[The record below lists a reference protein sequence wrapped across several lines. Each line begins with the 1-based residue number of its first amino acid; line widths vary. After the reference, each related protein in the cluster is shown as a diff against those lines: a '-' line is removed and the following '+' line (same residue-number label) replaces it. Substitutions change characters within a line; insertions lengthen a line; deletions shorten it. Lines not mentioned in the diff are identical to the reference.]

1 MKVDELAAQL
11 ERDYWSDTQRRVAVG
26 APPGE
31 EETVA
36 ANAYLSHVARHTARA
51 GVRFAKRHRGNR
63 LDHTPAV
70 SVVQSVVHD
79 AEHRMRRDPE
89 CGIVLETIAALVLR
103 SLLENLAWQF
113 ALWLL
118 SDSTHEDRPDLLC
131 RMAADND

>member
-1 MKVDELAAQL
+1 MKVDELAGQL
-11 ERDYWSDTQRRVAVG
+11 EVEYWRNNRHRLAVG
-26 APPGE
+26 NPPGE

-79 AEHRMRRDPE
+79 AEHKMRRDPE

-103 SLLENLAWQF
+103 SLLENLAWRF
-113 ALWLL
+113 AVWLL

>member
-36 ANAYLSHVARHTARA
+36 ANVHLPALARKTARA
-51 GVRFAKRHRGNR
+51 AARWGRRAGRPGRFQ
-63 LDHTPAV
+63 PAFV
-70 SVVQSVVHD
+70 ADTVAQA
-79 AEHRMRRDPE
+79 AEHSVRADPA
-89 CGIVLETIAALVLR
+89 CGILIETIGVLLLR
-103 SLLENLAWQF
+103 SLLENLAWRF
-113 ALWLL
+113 AVWLL

>member
-1 MKVDELAAQL
+1 MTVNELAAQL

-51 GVRFAKRHRGNR
+51 GVRFSKRNRGQR
-63 LDHTPAV
+63 LDEMPAAC
-70 SVVQSVVHD
+70 VVDSVVHD

-103 SLLENLAWQF
+103 SLLENLAWRF

-118 SDSTHEDRPDLLC
+118 SGKTHEDRPDLLC
-131 RMAADND
+131 RMAVEND